1 VKALALPT
9 LTFLALAA
17 LPVSA
22 QTPAPASS
30 ATPPLRHLVFGLK
43 IATNYSSEL
52 KGIRDIADP
61 QGAPGVTT
69 QNSNRGEGTIT
80 CDVIAARDNGDL
92 LVDVSETLRGQAT
105 PVSRIVL
112 HGDGQLSYLPKQKP
126 IAPEAALLIPFLA
139 RNYIGPQAHTVG
151 ENWSVDDNFDN
162 FKGTTK
168 FKITAVRAPSDVS
181 VEVEQ
186 DFTIGGTQ
194 SSTGVIRGRANYDPT
209 KVVLRDGSF
218 DMRSRTQQGEEYR
231 VFSSFTE
238 FTLREDTFA
247 KR

>member
-1 VKALALPT
+1 MKSVAVWMPGLGLVLLVAIVARLLGPFTGPVPDVVLALIIGVAISN
-9 LTFLALAA
+9 LA
-17 LPVSA
+17 
-22 QTPAPASS
+22 
-30 ATPPLRHLVFGLK
+30 
-43 IATNYSSEL
+43 

-69 QNSNRGEGTIT
+69 QSRDRGEGTIT

-112 HGDGQLSYLPKQKP
+112 HGDGQVSYLPKQKP

-186 DFTIGGTQ
+186 DFTISGTQ
-194 SSTGVIRGRANYDPT
+194 NSTGVIRGRANYDPT

-218 DMRSRTQQGEEYR
+218 DTRSRTQQGEEYR
-231 VFSSFTE
+231 VFSSFAE
-238 FTLREDTFA
+238 FTLREDSFA
-247 KR
+247 KH

>member
-9 LTFLALAA
+9 LALLALAA

-69 QNSNRGEGTIT
+69 QNSDRGEGTIT

-186 DFTIGGTQ
+186 DFTTGGTQ
-194 SSTGVIRGRANYDPT
+194 SSTGVIRGRANYDPI
-209 KVVLRDGSF
+209 KIVLREGSF